1 MLVITILSVTR
12 SRTRHGSIV
21 DSEGWCTVRRSRARF
36 SPISSSNTSVKA
48 RRGAGPGRAK
58 NRFKVPSSAMSMP
71 SLAFQ
76 ESDSGHQDKPLLERS
91 CTSASIIRNKRD
103 KAKHLDK
110 VVEKAGGSSNESLE
124 NSDPAAKLKR
134 KKDQINLTKKEA
146 LKRALSSEDTEK
158 QKVSKVSSLPEP
170 LTGELTDE
178 EHSTAVSD
186 DGDTECEEIKI
197 REKAIA
203 EAEMEVSNLQK
214 EIKETEQSE
223 LTDTDCDNDNDSNDT
238 RSEAGTISDVSSKY
252 ESVLEGL
259 SWAEQMELEEQ
270 LGESSSY
277 ETRLPGRAI
286 QLHDKLSSPARTREP
301 HTLKHYQEKQDKARL
316 RRLRFAEEKSQKLA
330 NLQQRKAEVID
341 KKDKLVDEMKD
352 MIELKLKKAEDL
364 RTQHIEEIRKKAH
377 KEEEKLK
384 EIAFINELQAQNNR
398 LGIIHQVEHAEEN
411 CGERLAEIA
420 GERAKKVEQR
430 EAKEA
435 KAEEKRKLLEA
446 ERLKQKTA
454 LLERR
459 REREERIQEEQAAAR
474 QQRKASAAIR
484 DRERL
489 ERLSTVRA
497 AEQDM
502 KEELQGKIQQKQEDA
517 AKRHAEYLEDIRQKA
532 WEMSLCSCSS
542 DEKVPMITNYK
553 VQKKCE
559 ICSVFIKSEV
569 HLASHLRGKQHQEE
583 IAKKADRKDLSEAE
597 KTTYNLKHIVD
608 APEGETDPRLVLSKE
623 RVKNAKK
630 KAKKIKSKMTAKSA
644 EYISNLPAPNKHLD
658 SPNRARIGKS
668 LREIQKLLSSQ
679 GKGAWPNNSVSA
691 LERAFG
697 EISRAFD
704 KNSNKDQD
712 VFRALGG
719 FETLEKIYLML
730 SEEGRGGNTC
740 VVPMKSIV
748 SAGRVLVGA
757 AQGHEANT
765 QFVVMSNKLTLIVD
779 ILLDRL
785 ARLTPEQPRLEEMTM
800 TGPDPDPVSQSLM
813 LLLSTVIQFLS
824 GLTKQSQEVVSRLQ
838 EVVSYIVCSGTVDS
852 LASYFQLVRDPID
865 NSPEVA
871 EFLLTALQLVTSL
884 TVAIE
889 RGQDPSHLLLALQG
903 TELAGTVSMLYGM
916 LLHQGRDFDRDRD
929 SPPSPLPPHTL
940 AVAVEACT
948 LLHRL
953 VRDHHVQTVLG
964 REGISLEFR
973 HIASYLLY
981 YCQHHNQTKLLNL
994 VIVLVGY
1001 FTANHPDNQ
1010 SIVQSGSQP
1019 SVLQQ
1024 LANLPFPYFSQPA
1037 LKSVLF
1043 PTLLSC
1049 CHNNVVNMAIL
1060 SQEMSWKLIEDFV
1073 KSEEGQKNVLV
1084 ALVTH
1089 SSKQ

>member
-1 MLVITILSVTR
+1 MSLSVDT

-21 DSEGWCTVRRSRARF
+21 DSDGWCTVRRSRARF
-36 SPISSSNTSVKA
+36 SPISSSNSSVKA
-48 RRGAGPGRAK
+48 RPGTRTESRAK
-58 NRFKVPSSAMSMP
+58 NRFKMPSSAMSMP
-71 SLAFQ
+71 SLAFD
-76 ESDSGHQDKPLLERS
+76 ESDNGQSSVKPLLERS
-91 CTSASIIRNKRD
+91 CTSASIIRNKRE

-124 NSDPAAKLKR
+124 NSDQAAKLKR

-146 LKRALSSEDTEK
+146 LKKALSSEETEK

-170 LTGELTDE
+170 LTSGLSDTEPIAT
-178 EHSTAVSD
+178 VSN
-186 DGDTECEEIKI
+186 DGDNECEEIKI

-252 ESVLEGL
+252 ESLLEGL

-301 HTLKHYQEKQDKARL
+301 HTLKHCQEKQDKARL

-330 NLQQRKAEVID
+330 HLQQRKAELID

-364 RTQHIEEIRKKAH
+364 RSQHIEEIRKKAH

-398 LGIIHQVEHAEEN
+398 LDIICQVEHAEEN

-430 EAKEA
+430 EEREA
-435 KAEEKRKLLEA
+435 KAVERRRLLEA

-454 LLERR
+454 LVERR
-459 REREERIQEEQAAAR
+459 REREERIQEKEAAAR

-484 DRERL
+484 DKERL

-497 AEQDM
+497 AEQGM

-542 DEKVPMITNYK
+542 DEKVPIITNYQ

-559 ICSVFIKSEV
+559 ICCVFIKSEV

-608 APEGETDPRLVLSKE
+608 APEGETDPKERVKNE

-630 KAKKIKSKMTAKSA
+630 KAKKIRSKMANKA
-644 EYISNLPAPNKHLD
+644 ADYISSLPAPNKHLD

-668 LREIQKLLSSQ
+668 LREIEKLLSSQ

-704 KNSNKDQD
+704 KNSSKDQD

-730 SEEGRGGNTC
+730 SECGGGNTC
-740 VVPMKSIV
+740 VIPMKSIV
-748 SAGRVLVGA
+748 SAGRVLIGA
-757 AQGHEANT
+757 TQGHEANT
-765 QFVVMSNKLTLIVD
+765 QFMLMSNRLTLIVD

-785 ARLTPEQPRLEEMTM
+785 ARLTPEQPRLEELSLR
-800 TGPDPDPVSQSLM
+800 GPDPDPVSQSLM

-824 GLTKQSQEVVSRLQ
+824 GPTKLAQDVVSRLL

-871 EFLLTALQLVTSL
+871 EFLLTALQLLTSL
-884 TVAIE
+884 TSAIE
-889 RGQDPSHLLLALQG
+889 LGQDPSHLLQALQG
-903 TELAGTVSMLYGM
+903 TELGGTVSMLYGM
-916 LLHQGRDFDRDRD
+916 LLHQGRDCDRDRD
-929 SPPSPLPPHTL
+929 TAPASLPAHTL
-940 AVAVEACT
+940 AVSIEACT

-953 VRDHHVQTVLG
+953 VRDHQVQPVLG
-964 REGISLEFR
+964 SEGISLEFR

-1049 CHNNVVNMAIL
+1049 CHNNTVNMAIL
-1060 SQEMSWKLIEDFV
+1060 SQEMSWQLIEDFV

-1084 ALVTH
+1084 RLITD
-1089 SSKQ
+1089 SCKQ